1 MVFWMERIKREFDTK
16 PIASHLYVTDQCNLD
31 CFYCTEYNNS
41 VPHPSLEDLKKWIRK
56 IKELGCIR
64 IGLQGG
70 EPLLHPDIVEIVRY
84 CRTLELSTSM
94 STNGFLLTPTLIKDL
109 ENAGLDSL
117 QISVDRMT
125 PIPSTRKSLKTIIPK
140 LELLKNSKLRFNI
153 AGVLFKETLMEAK
166 EVLDYG
172 LTHGISTHARLVHAG
187 PTGHFRVDPGE
198 KDALQSLIDLQIQ
211 EKKQGNKIHTSWHI
225 LKYQNALLNGES
237 VDWTCVAGYK
247 YFFVSAKGKFWLC
260 SMNQQPDIDIM
271 DVTPALLKSYFYKKA
286 CQEGCGVYCIIS
298 ESLANNQPIK
308 FGMSEAWEH
317 LQAKSARLVGGAPW
331 VSLPARNG
339 GKSR

>member
-1 MVFWMERIKREFDTK
+1 M
-16 PIASHLYVTDQCNLD
+16 
-31 CFYCTEYNNS
+31 
-41 VPHPSLEDLKKWIRK
+41 IRK

-70 EPLLHPDIVEIVRY
+70 EPLPHPDIVEIVRY
-84 CRTLELSTSM
+84 CKSLELSTSM
-94 STNGFLLTPTLIKDL
+94 STNGFMLTRTLIQDL

-125 PIPSTRKSLKTIIPK
+125 PFRSTRKSLKTIIPK

-153 AGVLFKETLMEAK
+153 AGVLFKETLMEAQ

-172 LTHGISTHARLVHAG
+172 LSHGISTHARLVHAG
-187 PTGHFRVDPGE
+187 PTGHLRVDPGE

-271 DVTPALLKSYFYKKA
+271 NVTPELLKSYFYKKA

-298 ESLANNQPIK
+298 ESLVNNQPIK

-317 LQAKSARLVGGAPW
+317 LQAKSARLVGGARLAGI
-331 VSLPARNG
+331 SARSA
-339 GKSR
+339 GKRR